1 MSVISVT
8 RTDYKTIML
17 DAAAIIVITFLPA
30 ISHLISIPLYLF
42 EPMRVILVLSIMF
55 TTRRNSYLIAL
66 ALPLFSHLISAHPA
80 FVKLFLISSELLL
93 NIYLFSFLEKK
104 TSNIFASLFVSIF
117 FCKVYYYIVKAGL
130 ISVGLMEGGLVSTPI
145 YLQIIIA
152 LVLSVAAHF
161 YINKYKSSER

>member
-1 MSVISVT
+1 
-8 RTDYKTIML
+8 ML
-17 DAAAIIVITFLPA
+17 DAAAILVITFLPA

-93 NIYLFSFLEKK
+93 NIYLFSLLEKK
-104 TSNIFASLFVSIF
+104 TGNIFASLFVSIF
-117 FCKVYYYIVKAGL
+117 FCKIYYYIVKAGL

-145 YLQIIIA
+145 YLQLIIA
-152 LVLSVAAHF
+152 LVLSVVAHF
-161 YINKYKSSER
+161 YINKYKNSVK